1 MKRSDRPGI
10 PLDAIFCAD
19 GAPFPVLF
27 PAAPAS
33 STTRSNN
40 VQYID

>member
-1 MKRSDRPGI
+1 MKRGDRPGI

-27 PAAPAS
+27 QPGGTGILDNPF
-33 STTRSNN
+33 
-40 VQYID
+40 